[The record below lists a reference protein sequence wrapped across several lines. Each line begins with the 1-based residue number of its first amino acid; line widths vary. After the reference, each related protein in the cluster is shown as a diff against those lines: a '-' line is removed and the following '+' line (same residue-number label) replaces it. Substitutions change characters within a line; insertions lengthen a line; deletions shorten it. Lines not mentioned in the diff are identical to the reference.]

1 MAPKKTVTNKNDKG
15 RRMEAN
21 IVRRIVK
28 REQKTRMQA
37 GRICQPTERRR
48 RKRSKPSFSS
58 AGLSLER
65 AAEKNNQHKANCYFF
80 YSEETDHYHPFST

>member
-28 REQKTRMQA
+28 REQKQNA
-37 GRICQPTERRR
+37 GRKDLPTYGKKKKKKKQTFFFFRRAFVRASR
-48 RKRSKPSFSS
+48 R
-58 AGLSLER
+58 
-65 AAEKNNQHKANCYFF
+65 EK
-80 YSEETDHYHPFST
+80 